1 MTVPPGSD
9 IYRFAHVLLRKHRGA
24 ACLEA
29 LRHADRRLRHGDL
42 NGFMVWRQIG
52 RATEHIQRM
61 ERKTDMA
68 A

>member
-1 MTVPPGSD
+1 MTVPPDSD
-9 IYRFAHVLLRKHRGA
+9 IYRFAHVLLRKHRDA

-29 LRHADRRLRHGDL
+29 LRHADTRLRHGDL
-42 NGFMVWRQIG
+42 NGYMVWRRISKT
-52 RATEHIQRM
+52 TEHIQRM